1 MKFKPLKK
9 IAYLQLVVLHIV
21 IAIIVTVIPVFAKVY
36 SISVLLIFLFLILK
50 SRNKNNEVLVAAA
63 YFTSCEVFLR
73 MTNGGIAYE
82 FGKYVVI
89 GLLLIG
95 LFYRG
100 ASSRS
105 GPYWLYLIL
114 LTPGILFAAMYLN
127 PETNVRNTVLF
138 NLTGPVCLGLSAI
151 YCYRR
156 SISTRRLQHIILA
169 LLLPVITMT
178 VYLFFNTPD
187 IGDILGSTQSNH
199 EASGGFGPNQVA
211 TTLGIGIFVLLT
223 RLFYIKNKFINIL
236 DLILL
241 ALVTYR
247 GLVTFSR
254 GGIITGLI
262 CAIAFVGIY
271 FLRGNIKTKAF
282 LIPRLS
288 IIAIILASTFAFT
301 AIKTS
306 GLITNRYTNKDAA
319 GRLKTDITTGRAEL
333 ITSELKAFYD
343 KPITGI
349 GIGKIREYRYEKTK
363 ILAATH
369 NEFSRL
375 LSEHGILGIVILLI
389 LVLTPLLY
397 RFKNRRNNYFYA
409 FLLFWALTI
418 SHSSMRIAAP
428 AFIYGLC
435 LLNVTYE
442 TSPLRRKQTSAA
454 RLHT

>member
-1 MKFKPLKK
+1 
-9 IAYLQLVVLHIV
+9 
-21 IAIIVTVIPVFAKVY
+21 
-36 SISVLLIFLFLILK
+36 
-50 SRNKNNEVLVAAA
+50 
-63 YFTSCEVFLR
+63 
-73 MTNGGIAYE
+73 MTNGVIAYE

-89 GLLLIG
+89 GLLLID

-223 RLFYIKNKFINIL
+223 RLFYINNKFINIL

-247 GLVTFSR
+247 G
-254 GGIITGLI
+254 
-262 CAIAFVGIY
+262 
-271 FLRGNIKTKAF
+271 
-282 LIPRLS
+282 
-288 IIAIILASTFAFT
+288 
-301 AIKTS
+301 
-306 GLITNRYTNKDAA
+306 
-319 GRLKTDITTGRAEL
+319 
-333 ITSELKAFYD
+333 
-343 KPITGI
+343 
-349 GIGKIREYRYEKTK
+349 
-363 ILAATH
+363 
-369 NEFSRL
+369 
-375 LSEHGILGIVILLI
+375 
-389 LVLTPLLY
+389 
-397 RFKNRRNNYFYA
+397 
-409 FLLFWALTI
+409 
-418 SHSSMRIAAP
+418 
-428 AFIYGLC
+428 
-435 LLNVTYE
+435 
-442 TSPLRRKQTSAA
+442 
-454 RLHT
+454 

>member
-271 FLRGNIKTKAF
+271 FLRGY
-282 LIPRLS
+282 L
-288 IIAIILASTFAFT
+288 
-301 AIKTS
+301 
-306 GLITNRYTNKDAA
+306 
-319 GRLKTDITTGRAEL
+319 
-333 ITSELKAFYD
+333 
-343 KPITGI
+343 
-349 GIGKIREYRYEKTK
+349 
-363 ILAATH
+363 
-369 NEFSRL
+369 
-375 LSEHGILGIVILLI
+375 
-389 LVLTPLLY
+389 
-397 RFKNRRNNYFYA
+397 
-409 FLLFWALTI
+409 
-418 SHSSMRIAAP
+418 
-428 AFIYGLC
+428 
-435 LLNVTYE
+435 
-442 TSPLRRKQTSAA
+442 
-454 RLHT
+454 

>member
-1 MKFKPLKK
+1 
-9 IAYLQLVVLHIV
+9 
-21 IAIIVTVIPVFAKVY
+21 
-36 SISVLLIFLFLILK
+36 
-50 SRNKNNEVLVAAA
+50 
-63 YFTSCEVFLR
+63 
-73 MTNGGIAYE
+73 MTNGDIAYE
-82 FGKYVVI
+82 VGEYVVI

-333 ITSELKAFYD
+333 ITSELEAFYD

-349 GIGKIREYRYEKTK
+349 GIGKIRDE
-363 ILAATH
+363 
-369 NEFSRL
+369 
-375 LSEHGILGIVILLI
+375 
-389 LVLTPLLY
+389 
-397 RFKNRRNNYFYA
+397 
-409 FLLFWALTI
+409 
-418 SHSSMRIAAP
+418 
-428 AFIYGLC
+428 
-435 LLNVTYE
+435 
-442 TSPLRRKQTSAA
+442 
-454 RLHT
+454 

>member
-1 MKFKPLKK
+1 MKFKPLNK
-9 IAYLQLVVLHIV
+9 IAYLQLILLHVV
-21 IAIIVTVIPVFAKVY
+21 IALVITILPVFSKVY
-36 SISVLLIFLFLILK
+36 SISALFIFIFLIIK
-50 SRNKNNEVLVAAA
+50 SRNKNNEVLIAAA
-63 YFTSCEVFLR
+63 YFISSEVFLR
-73 MTNGGIAYE
+73 MTNGSIAYE

-89 GLLLIG
+89 ALLLIG

-105 GPYWLYLIL
+105 GPFWLYLIL

-127 PETNVRNTVLF
+127 PETNVRTTVLF

-156 SISTRRLQHIILA
+156 SISKRRLQQIILA
-169 LLLPVITMT
+169 LLLPVISMT
-178 VYLFFNTPD
+178 VYLYFNTPD
-187 IGDILGSTQSNH
+187 ISETLGSTQSNF
-199 EASGGFGPNQVA
+199 EASGGFGPNQVS

-223 RLFYIKNKFINIL
+223 RLFYIRNKFVNII

-288 IIAIILASTFAFT
+288 IIALILVSTFAFT
-301 AIKTS
+301 AVKTT

-319 GRLKTDITTGRAEL
+319 GRLKSDITTGRAEL
-333 ITSELKAFYD
+333 ITSELEAFYD
-343 KPITGI
+343 KPLTGI

-375 LSEHGILGIVILLI
+375 LSEHGILGIIMLLI
-389 LVLTPLLY
+389 LLLTPLLY

-409 FLLFWALTI
+409 FLIFWALTI

-435 LLNVTYE
+435 LLNVTHE
-442 TSPLRRKQTSAA
+442 TSPLRRKQTSTA